1 MRRKVAGMKQIL
13 LMIAV
18 VLGQSVLAADDV
30 VITDFVL
37 DQQIFAATQKLSC
50 NPAPLLRLHTHT
62 QESIGHPH
70 PLLLP

>member
-1 MRRKVAGMKQIL
+1 MAGMKQIL

-30 VITDFVL
+30 AITDLVL
-37 DQQIFAATQKLSC
+37 DQQVFAATQKLSC
-50 NPAPLLRLHTHT
+50 NPAPLFRFHNTHT
-62 QESIGHPH
+62 QESIDHPH